1 MGLHSMIDK
10 RCVLHRAVIYNH
22 VYSFLLL
29 CVCTELNQLE
39 DPRLQWRQEQELM
52 LKEYLVTAQDDLQ
65 VQIT

>member
-1 MGLHSMIDK
+1 MGLRSMINK
-10 RCVLHRAVIYNH
+10 RCVLHRVVIYNH
-22 VYSFLLL
+22 SYLFLLL
-29 CVCTELNQLE
+29 CVYTELNQLE

>member
-10 RCVLHRAVIYNH
+10 SCVLHRAVIYDH
-22 VYSFLLL
+22 IYLFLLL
-29 CVCTELNQLE
+29 WVGTELNQWQH
-39 DPRLQWRQEQELM
+39 PRLQWRQEQELM